1 VNRLLK
7 PLPHRLINRLPHRVT
22 RRFHPHPST
31 GTAVRPLLARTFAYP
46 QGTGL
51 LGPGTDGLLRT
62 VLVDAFDPDT
72 ESAEV
77 LITRSHLEVLFG
89 EDVHRVTFDRLGSSL
104 RLFETLEDAIE
115 HLEERALWEVTG
127 ESAKPVPTLWLATP
141 GPDADVVH
149 RTLTALAGLDIVAL
163 FKGPWPYG
171 PTHLIDA
178 DGPRQL
184 PSQTDLLPVHEA
196 ISRLS
201 AAH

>member
-1 VNRLLK
+1 MNRMLK
-7 PLPHRLINRLPHRVT
+7 PLPHRLVSRLPHRMA
-22 RRFHPHPST
+22 RRLQPQPST
-31 GTAVRPLLARTFAYP
+31 GTTFRPLLARTFTYP

-62 VLVDAFDPDT
+62 VFVDAFTLGT

-77 LITRSHLEVLFG
+77 LVTRSHLEELFD
-89 EDVHRVTFDRLGSSL
+89 EDLHQTPFDRLRPSL
-104 RLFETLEDAIE
+104 HLVETLEDAIE
-115 HLEERALWEVTG
+115 HLEERALWDVTG
-127 ESAKPVPTLWLATP
+127 ESAKPQPTLWLAIP

-149 RTLTALAGLDIVAL
+149 RTLTALTELDIIAL
-163 FKGPWPYG
+163 FEGPWPYG

-184 PSQTDLLPVHEA
+184 PSRTTLLPVHEA